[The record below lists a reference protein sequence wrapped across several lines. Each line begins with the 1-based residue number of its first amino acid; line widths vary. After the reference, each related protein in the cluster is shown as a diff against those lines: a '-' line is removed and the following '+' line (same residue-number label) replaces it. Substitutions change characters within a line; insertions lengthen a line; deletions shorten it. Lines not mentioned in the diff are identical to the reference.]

1 MKKYYR
7 RIRDLREDR
16 DWTQTQIAEMLH
28 VTQKVY
34 SNYETGR
41 TLVPSDILIELADIH
56 GTSMDYLAERTDSP
70 YFEKITYISGDIR
83 QTVTSL
89 SDSDQP

>member
-1 MKKYYR
+1 MIKNHYQ

-28 VTQKVY
+28 VTQKVH

-41 TLVPSDILIELADIH
+41 TPVPTPILVELANIH
-56 GTSMDYLAERTDSP
+56 GTSTDYLVERTDSP
-70 YFEKITYISGDIR
+70 YFKKMITGHPQKD
-83 QTVTSL
+83 L
-89 SDSDQP
+89 L